1 MGELQKRRGLAEIVL
16 AACPDITF
24 TSLEVGALP
33 LDGKKEP
40 TQQLLDLFEGSRVV
54 AFEVD
59 PELCEK
65 LNRETPSGME
75 FHPVAL
81 GRTEE
86 QRPFYETAHPMCGS
100 LFKPRE
106 QLADTYNNLEYQ
118 RVKNVTT
125 LNTISLDGFVR
136 DHNTGPIDFIK
147 LDIQGAELDVF
158 RGGKNTLSDV
168 LMIVTEVMF
177 IPMYE
182 AQPLFGDQYAFLD
195 QQGFMFHKFL
205 GMGGRTIKPIVL
217 RNDPN
222 FVSQN
227 MWSDAVFM
235 RNPAK
240 LDALAP
246 ERVLKLGVLALLY
259 GSIDVGI
266 HCFSHFDQR
275 SGTDTARRLV
285 AVLSG

>member
-1 MGELQKRRGLAEIVL
+1 MTEMQKRRELADIVL
-16 AACPDITF
+16 SACPDMTF
-24 TSLEVGALP
+24 TALEVGALP
-33 LDGKKEP
+33 LEGKKEP
-40 TQQLLDLFEGSRVV
+40 TQELLELFAGSRVI

-59 PELCEK
+59 SALCDK
-65 LNRETPSGME
+65 LNKESPAGME

-86 QRPFYETAHPMCGS
+86 RRTFYETVHPMCGS
-100 LFKPRE
+100 LFKPDER
-106 QLADTYNNLEYQ
+106 LSDAYNNLEYQ
-118 RVKNVTT
+118 RVKNITT
-125 LNTISLDGFVR
+125 LETVSLDGFSR
-136 DHNTGPIDFIK
+136 KNDTGPIDFIK

-158 RGGKNTLSDV
+158 RGGIAALADT

-182 AQPLFGDQYAFLD
+182 NQPLFGDQCAFLEE
-195 QQGFMFHKFL
+195 QGFMFHKFL

-227 MWSDAVFM
+227 MWSDAVFIRSPM
-235 RNPAK
+235 
-240 LDALAP
+240 ALERLSP
-246 ERVLKLGVLALLY
+246 ERVLKLGVLTLLY
-259 GSIDVGI
+259 GSIDVAI

-275 SGTDTARRLV
+275 SGTDTARRLM
-285 AVLSG
+285 ATLSG